1 MKQKI
6 KWFIASLMVMVSL
19 QVGAQPE
26 GKFYLYSSYKAFLS
40 RAANGDATIDNFGI
54 PVEITKGSTEGSYSM
69 RFLDNGLFLALSGTT
84 VKSDQSSAAYVTIK
98 ADGDGGNY
106 SVELKEGQFLGIEG
120 NTNKLGVSDDPTSDS
135 FNAGWKLLT
144 QAERDAIVAEM
155 KVAQIEAIA
164 KAAGITLAADGNK
177 LTLFE
182 EALKAYTVEDA
193 TELVSNPTLATSQD
207 GWTVNV
213 MAGLNNIA
221 YKDAYPM
228 TLYQNS
234 AMEIS
239 QTVEVP
245 NGIYKAT
252 IQNTYRS
259 SKREHL
265 STLAEKDGISIC
277 NAYFAANDNQAEAVE
292 WSKIRTS
299 ATLPYSRGDFDKFT
313 TNTKYTTTVWAYVN
327 DGKLTLKYAIP
338 SLNNTGGD
346 YDLDWFT
353 FANVTLTR
361 YFKAAA
367 GGDDQ
372 FNLYDEIAE
381 QSSDASSY
389 YAVRDDFSKQ
399 LAAGSLSDEDVANA
413 KVTLRAEIF
422 KLMKSV
428 PAISGQ
434 YDITSF
440 ITNPAFDR
448 GVNGWKSSPV
458 NIFKN
463 ASKSVECFG
472 TRSAARFYQVISDM
486 PAGEYTVKVQGF
498 YRNGEWK
505 QALANYERG
514 KDDVKASIYVDDI
527 ANAQPLKSIFAD
539 GCYMLE
545 GKHHKSA
552 DVFAVVSGKGY
563 PHSHYIDANNRSNS
577 IKTPDIAKQAI
588 DHGHYWNVMTATH
601 AEDGD
606 LTIGISLAASAPAE
620 SWIIADNFSLY
631 YGASAPVEISDNPS
645 TGPAV
650 KDDTYAGVV
659 LKKQFKADELTPLAV
674 PCDIPASKFKAVYA
688 IGSLNE
694 ETKTAVLCPVDHVSA
709 NVPCYVV
716 ANEDVDEIT
725 VEENTYIA
733 AALADQI
740 PVMWD
745 GGLVYRVDGTFTWK
759 TATVSEK
766 ELDPS
771 YFTNYEFVDA
781 KNMEFVANIENFR
794 TRQYLENTKYPE
806 PETTSVIGNYFKPA
820 PPRLD
825 IPHNIGVP
833 VPADKV
839 KDAVV
844 KFGFKSD
851 FSDAQSRMILD
862 GSDMAYMP
870 NLIPGN
876 TYYFKVEAGEEVL
889 TQGKFQVEGPVRMI
903 YAPSINNIRDIGGW
917 TVQDGRTV
925 RYGLIYR
932 GGEANGLHPSV
943 AEDRQTLIDLGVGAE
958 IDLRKDNNYDS
969 GNGQVGKCAFGFPKA
984 DYFFKEGGYD
994 CKLEHLTNTA
1004 SKSRYKQWFPFI
1016 VDHIK
1021 EGKAVYYHC
1030 VWGADRTGLVSVLL
1044 EGLLGLSQEQ
1054 MNLEYELTSLSFA
1067 GLRPKSGYADGDHQ
1081 KLIEK
1086 IKTYEGETLRDKFD
1100 TYWTKEVGISQELIE
1115 EFRSIMLDGGSEEPD
1130 DIQELSLQNN
1140 SEINAVYSI
1149 AGSQLPLSS
1158 LDEPGI
1164 YVVKYNDGTSKKI
1177 VVK

>member
-6 KWFIASLMVMVSL
+6 KWFIASMMVMVCL
-19 QVGAQPE
+19 QVSAQPE
-26 GKFYLYSSYKAFLS
+26 GKFYLFNTAYKVFLS
-40 RAANGDATIDNFGI
+40 RTASGSNVDQFGV
-54 PVEITKGSTEGSYSM
+54 PVEIKKGSSGYSLQ
-69 RFLDNGLFLALSGTT
+69 FLDNGLYVAVDGAA
-84 VKSDQSSAAYVTIK
+84 VKSDGSSAAYATIN
-98 ADGDGGNY
+98 AVDGGY
-106 SVELKEGQFLGIEG
+106 TVAFTADELLGVEG
-120 NTNKLGVSDDPTSDS
+120 NDGTLACKNKPESSS
-135 FNAGWKLLT
+135 FAVLWQLMT
-144 QAERDAIVAEM
+144 QAERDAIVAE
-155 KVAQIEAIA
+155 KTVAQIESIA
-164 KAAGITLAADGNK
+164 KAADITLAEGDKMAQ
-177 LTLFE
+177 FE
-182 EALKAYTVEDA
+182 TALKEFKSEDA
-193 TELVSNPTLATSQD
+193 TDLVSNPTLATSQD
-207 GWTVNV
+207 DWTVNV
-213 MAGLNNIA
+213 LAGLNNIA

-234 AMEIS
+234 ALEIS

-259 SKREHL
+259 SNRETL
-265 STLAEKDGISIC
+265 SNYAEKDGLSIC
-277 NAYFAANDNQAEAVE
+277 NAYFAANENQAQAVE

-299 ATLPYSRGDFDKFT
+299 SDKPYSRGDFDNFT
-313 TNTKYTTTVWAYVN
+313 TNSKYTTTVWAYVN
-327 DGKLTLKYAIP
+327 DGKLTLKYVVPAV
-338 SLNNTGGD
+338 NNTGGD

-353 FANVTLTR
+353 FANVKLTR
-361 YFKAAA
+361 YYKAAVVV
-367 GGDDQ
+367 DDEQ
-372 FNLYDEIAE
+372 FNLYNEYAD
-381 QSSDASSY
+381 QSSDPSSY
-389 YAVRDDFSKQ
+389 YTALNSVKEQ
-399 LAAGSLSDEDVANA
+399 VTAGTLTEDEA

-645 TGPAV
+645 IGPAV

-659 LKKQFKADELTPLAV
+659 LKKQFKADVLTPLAV

-771 YFTNYEFVDA
+771 YFINFEFVDA

-794 TRQYLENTKYPE
+794 ARQYLENTKYPE

-1149 AGSQLPLSS
+1149 TGSQLPLSS

>member
-6 KWFIASLMVMVSL
+6 KWFIASMMVMVCL
-19 QVGAQPE
+19 QVSAQPE
-26 GKFYLYSSYKAFLS
+26 GKFYLFNTAYKVFLS
-40 RAANGDATIDNFGI
+40 RTASGSNVDQFGV
-54 PVEITKGSTEGSYSM
+54 PVEIKKGSSGYSLQ
-69 RFLDNGLFLALSGTT
+69 FLDNGLYVAVDGAA
-84 VKSDQSSAAYVTIK
+84 VKSDGSSAAYATIN
-98 ADGDGGNY
+98 AVDGGYTVAFTADELLGVEGNDGTLACKNKPE
-106 SVELKEGQFLGIEG
+106 SSSFAVLWELK
-120 NTNKLGVSDDPTSDS
+120 
-135 FNAGWKLLT
+135 T
-144 QAERDAIVAEM
+144 QAERDAIVAQ
-155 KVAQIEAIA
+155 KAVAQIEAIA
-164 KAAGITLAADGNK
+164 KAADITLADGDK
-177 LTLFE
+177 MAQFT
-182 EALKAYTVEDA
+182 EALKAFTEEDA
-193 TELVSNPTLATSQD
+193 TELVSNPTLAESQD

-213 MAGLNNIA
+213 LSGLNNIA
-221 YKDAYPM
+221 YKASYPM

-239 QTVEVP
+239 QVVEVP

-259 SKREHL
+259 SKRE
-265 STLAEKDGISIC
+265 TLTNYAEKDGLSIC
-277 NAYFAANDNQAEAVE
+277 NAYFAANDNQAQAVE

-299 ATLPYSRGDFDKFT
+299 STLPYSRGDFDNFT
-313 TNTKYTTTVWAYVN
+313 TNPKYTTTVWAYVN
-327 DGKLTLKYAIP
+327 DGKLTLKYAVP
-338 SLNNTGGD
+338 ALNNTGGD

-353 FANVTLTR
+353 FANVKLTR
-361 YFKAAA
+361 YYKASVVV
-367 GGDDQ
+367 DDER
-372 FNLYDEIAE
+372 FDLYNEYAN
-381 QSSDASSY
+381 QSSDPSSY
-389 YAVRDDFSKQ
+389 YTALNAVKEQ
-399 LAAGSLSDEDVANA
+399 VAAGTLTEDEA
-413 KVTLRAEIF
+413 KATLRTEIF
-422 KLMKSV
+422 KLMKNV

-434 YDITSF
+434 YDITNFVKNPSF
-440 ITNPAFDR
+440 DSGIS
-448 GVNGWKSSPV
+448 GWKSSPV
-458 NIFKN
+458 NSFKN
-463 ASKSVECFG
+463 ASKTIESFG
-472 TRSAARFYQVISDM
+472 TRTAARIYQVIENM
-486 PAGEYTVKVQGF
+486 PAGDYTVKVQGF

-514 KDDVKASIYVDDI
+514 KDDVKAGIYVDDQTKT
-527 ANAQPLKSIFAD
+527 QPLKSIFAD

-563 PHSHYIDANNRSNS
+563 PHSHYIDANNRSNA

-588 DHGHYWNVMTATH
+588 DHGHYWNEMTATH

-606 LTIGISLAASAPAE
+606 LTIGISLTTGAPAE
-620 SWIIADNFSLY
+620 SWIILDNFRLY
-631 YGASAPVEISDNPS
+631 YGTPAPVTMSDAPGV
-645 TGPAV
+645 GPAV
-650 KDDTYAGVV
+650 TDDTYAGIV
-659 LKKQFKADELTPLAV
+659 LKKSFKAGELTPLAV

-694 ETKTAVLCPVDHVSA
+694 ETQTAVLCPVDHVSA

-725 VEENTYIA
+725 VDEKTYIA
-733 AALADQI
+733 AAQPDQI

-745 GGLVYRVDGTFTWK
+745 GGLVYRVPGTFTWK
-759 TATVSEK
+759 TATISDK
-766 ELDPS
+766 ELEAS
-771 YFTNYEFVDA
+771 YFTNFEYVDA
-781 KNMEFVANIENFR
+781 QNLDFVANIENFR
-794 TRQYLENTKYPE
+794 ARQYLENTKYPE
-806 PETTSVIGNYFKPA
+806 PETPSVIGNYFKPA

-844 KFGFKSD
+844 KYGFNSD
-851 FSDAQSRMILD
+851 FSDAKSRMVLD

-958 IDLRKDNNYDS
+958 IDLRKDNSYDS

-1004 SKSRYKQWFPFI
+1004 SKNRYKQWFPFI

-1100 TYWTKEVGISQELIE
+1100 TYWTKEVGVSQELID
-1115 EFRSIMLDGGSEEPD
+1115 EFRSIMLDGD
-1130 DIQELSLQNN
+1130 DPTDIKDVNLQNDAIQ
-1140 SEINAVYSI
+1140 SGIKTVYSVT
-1149 AGSQLPLSS
+1149 GTELPISS
-1158 LDEPGI
+1158 LDQPGI
-1164 YVVKYNDGTSKKI
+1164 YVVKYNNGTSKKV

>member
-6 KWFIASLMVMVSL
+6 KWFIASMMVMVCL
-19 QVGAQPE
+19 QVSAQPE
-26 GKFYLYSSYKAFLS
+26 GKFYLFNTAYKVFLS
-40 RAANGDATIDNFGI
+40 RTASGSNVDQFGV
-54 PVEITKGSTEGSYSM
+54 PVEIKKGSSGYSLQ
-69 RFLDNGLFLALSGTT
+69 FLDNGLYVAVDGAA
-84 VKSDQSSAAYVTIK
+84 VKSDGSSAAYATIN
-98 ADGDGGNY
+98 AVDGGY
-106 SVELKEGQFLGIEG
+106 TVAFTADELLGVEG
-120 NTNKLGVSDDPTSDS
+120 NDGMLACKNKPESSS
-135 FNAGWKLLT
+135 FAVLWQLMT
-144 QAERDAIVAEM
+144 QAERDAIVAE
-155 KVAQIEAIA
+155 KTVAQIEAIA
-164 KAAGITLAADGNK
+164 KAADITLAEGDKMAQ
-177 LTLFE
+177 FE
-182 EALKAYTVEDA
+182 TALKEFKSEDA
-193 TELVSNPTLATSQD
+193 TDLVSNPTLATSQD
-207 GWTVNV
+207 DWTVNV
-213 MAGLNNIA
+213 LAGLNNIA

-234 AMEIS
+234 ALEIS

-259 SKREHL
+259 SKRETL
-265 STLAEKDGISIC
+265 SNYAEKDGLSIC
-277 NAYFAANDNQAEAVE
+277 NAYFAANENQAQAVE

-299 ATLPYSRGDFDKFT
+299 STLPYSRGDFDKFT
-313 TNTKYTTTVWAYVN
+313 TNSKYTTTVWAYVN
-327 DGKLTLKYAIP
+327 DGKLTLKYVVPAV
-338 SLNNTGGD
+338 NNTGGD

-353 FANVTLTR
+353 FANVKLTR
-361 YFKAAA
+361 YYKAAVVV
-367 GGDDQ
+367 DDEQ
-372 FNLYDEIAE
+372 FNLYNEYAD
-381 QSSDASSY
+381 QSSDPSSY
-389 YAVRDDFSKQ
+389 YTALNSVKEQ
-399 LAAGSLSDEDVANA
+399 VTAGTLTEDEA
-413 KVTLRAEIF
+413 KATLRAELF
-422 KLMKSV
+422 KLMKNV

-434 YDITSF
+434 YDITNFVKNPSF
-440 ITNPAFDR
+440 DSGISN
-448 GVNGWKSSPV
+448 WKSSPV
-458 NIFKN
+458 NSFKN
-463 ASKSVECFG
+463 ASKTIESFG
-472 TRSAARFYQVISDM
+472 TKTAARIYQVIENM
-486 PAGEYTVKVQGF
+486 PAGDYTVKVQGF

-514 KDDVKASIYVDDI
+514 KDDVKAGIYVDDQTKT
-527 ANAQPLKSIFAD
+527 QPLKSIFAD

-563 PHSHYIDANNRSNS
+563 PHSHYIDANNRSNA

-588 DHGHYWNVMTATH
+588 DHGHYWNEMTATH

-606 LTIGISLAASAPAE
+606 LTIGVSLTTGAPAE
-620 SWIIADNFSLY
+620 SWIILDNFRLY
-631 YGASAPVEISDNPS
+631 YGTPAPVTMSDAPGV
-645 TGPAV
+645 GPAV
-650 KDDTYAGVV
+650 TDDTYAGIV
-659 LKKQFKADELTPLAV
+659 LKKSFKAGELTPLAV

-688 IGSLNE
+688 IGSLDE
-694 ETKTAVLCPVDHVSA
+694 ETQTAVLCPVDHVSA

-725 VEENTYIA
+725 VDEKTYIA
-733 AALADQI
+733 AAQPDQI

-745 GGLVYRVDGTFTWK
+745 GGLVYRVPGTFTWK
-759 TATVSEK
+759 TATISDK
-766 ELDPS
+766 ELEAS
-771 YFTNYEFVDA
+771 YFTNFEYVDA
-781 KNMEFVANIENFR
+781 QNLDFVANIENFR
-794 TRQYLENTKYPE
+794 ARQYLENTKYPE
-806 PETTSVIGNYFKPA
+806 PETPSVIGNYFKPA

-844 KFGFKSD
+844 KYGFNSD
-851 FSDAQSRMILD
+851 FSDAKSRMVLD

-958 IDLRKDNNYDS
+958 IDLRKDNSYDS

-1004 SKSRYKQWFPFI
+1004 SKNRYKQWFPFI

-1100 TYWTKEVGISQELIE
+1100 TYWTKEVGVSQELID
-1115 EFRSIMLDGGSEEPD
+1115 EFRSIMLDGD
-1130 DIQELSLQNN
+1130 DPTDIKDVNLQNDAIQ
-1140 SEINAVYSI
+1140 SGIKTVYSVT
-1149 AGSQLPLSS
+1149 GTELPISS
-1158 LDEPGI
+1158 LDQPGI
-1164 YVVKYNDGTSKKI
+1164 YVVKYNNGTSKKV

>member
-6 KWFIASLMVMVSL
+6 KWFIASMMVMVCL
-19 QVGAQPE
+19 QVSAQPE
-26 GKFYLYSSYKAFLS
+26 GKFYLFNTAYKVFLS
-40 RAANGDATIDNFGI
+40 RTASGSNVDQFGV
-54 PVEITKGSTEGSYSM
+54 PVEIKKGSSGYSLQ
-69 RFLDNGLFLALSGTT
+69 FLDNGLYVAVDGAA
-84 VKSDQSSAAYVTIK
+84 VKSDGSSAAYATIN
-98 ADGDGGNY
+98 AVDGGYTVAFTADELLGVEGNDGTLACKNKPE
-106 SVELKEGQFLGIEG
+106 SSSFAVLWELK
-120 NTNKLGVSDDPTSDS
+120 
-135 FNAGWKLLT
+135 T
-144 QAERDAIVAEM
+144 QAERDAIVAQ
-155 KVAQIEAIA
+155 KAVAQIEAIA
-164 KAAGITLAADGNK
+164 KAADITLADGDK
-177 LTLFE
+177 MAQFT
-182 EALKAYTVEDA
+182 EALKAFTEEDA
-193 TELVSNPTLATSQD
+193 TELVSNPTLAESQD

-213 MAGLNNIA
+213 LSGLNNIA
-221 YKDAYPM
+221 YKASYPM

-239 QTVEVP
+239 QVVEVP

-259 SKREHL
+259 SKRE
-265 STLAEKDGISIC
+265 TLTNYAEKDGLSIC
-277 NAYFAANDNQAEAVE
+277 NAYFAANDNQAQAVE

-299 ATLPYSRGDFDKFT
+299 STLPYSRGDFDNFT
-313 TNTKYTTTVWAYVN
+313 TNPKYTTTVWAYVN
-327 DGKLTLKYAIP
+327 DGKLTLKYAVP
-338 SLNNTGGD
+338 ALNNTGGD

-353 FANVTLTR
+353 FANVKLTR
-361 YFKAAA
+361 YYKASVVV
-367 GGDDQ
+367 DDER
-372 FNLYDEIAE
+372 FDLYNEYAN
-381 QSSDASSY
+381 QSSDPSSY
-389 YAVRDDFSKQ
+389 YTALNAVKEQ
-399 LAAGSLSDEDVANA
+399 VAAGTLTEDEA
-413 KVTLRAEIF
+413 KATLRTEIF
-422 KLMKSV
+422 KLMKNV

-434 YDITSF
+434 YDITNFVKNPSF
-440 ITNPAFDR
+440 DSGIS
-448 GVNGWKSSPV
+448 GWKSSPV
-458 NIFKN
+458 NSFKN
-463 ASKSVECFG
+463 ASKTIESFG
-472 TRSAARFYQVISDM
+472 TRTAARIYQVIENM
-486 PAGEYTVKVQGF
+486 PAGDYTVKVQGF

-514 KDDVKASIYVDDI
+514 KDDVKAGIYVDDQTKT
-527 ANAQPLKSIFAD
+527 QPLKSIFAD

-563 PHSHYIDANNRSNS
+563 PHSHYIDANNRSNA

-588 DHGHYWNVMTATH
+588 DHGHYWNEMTATH

-606 LTIGISLAASAPAE
+606 LTIGVSLTTGAPAE
-620 SWIIADNFSLY
+620 SWIILDNFRLY
-631 YGASAPVEISDNPS
+631 YGTPAPVTMSDAPGV
-645 TGPAV
+645 GPAV
-650 KDDTYAGVV
+650 TDDTYAGIV
-659 LKKQFKADELTPLAV
+659 LKKSFKAGELTPLAV

-688 IGSLNE
+688 IGSLDE
-694 ETKTAVLCPVDHVSA
+694 ETQTAVLCPVDHVSA

-725 VEENTYIA
+725 VDEKTYIA
-733 AALADQI
+733 AAQPDQI

-745 GGLVYRVDGTFTWK
+745 GGLVYRVPGTFTWK
-759 TATVSEK
+759 TATISDK
-766 ELDPS
+766 ELEAS
-771 YFTNYEFVDA
+771 YFTNFEYVDA
-781 KNMEFVANIENFR
+781 QNLDFVANIENFR
-794 TRQYLENTKYPE
+794 ARQYLENTKYPE
-806 PETTSVIGNYFKPA
+806 PETPSVIGNYFKPA

-844 KFGFKSD
+844 KYGFNSD
-851 FSDAQSRMILD
+851 FSDAKSRMVLD

-994 CKLEHLTNTA
+994 CKLEHLTNAA
-1004 SKSRYKQWFPFI
+1004 SKNRYKQWFPFI

-1100 TYWTKEVGISQELIE
+1100 TYWTKEVGVSQELID
-1115 EFRSIMLDGGSEEPD
+1115 EFRSIMLDGD
-1130 DIQELSLQNN
+1130 DPTDIKDVNLQNDAIQ
-1140 SEINAVYSI
+1140 SGIKTVYSVT
-1149 AGSQLPLSS
+1149 GTELPISS
-1158 LDEPGI
+1158 LDQPGI
-1164 YVVKYNDGTSKKI
+1164 YVVKYNNGTSKKV